1 MTSATPNGARPKRG
15 LALFGLLCLA
25 AGLGGLAALAAA
37 VYGGEPADQA
47 WALRLGLAGSLL
59 ASAFVQVLVLIGG
72 WALWRG
78 LRRRP

>member
-1 MTSATPNGARPKRG
+1 MSSAKNPPSPGRPLLAVSGALCLLAG
-15 LALFGLLCLA
+15 LA
-25 AGLGGLAALAAA
+25 GLAALAVA
-37 VYGGEPADQA
+37 VYGGAPSNHA

-59 ASAFVQVLVLIGG
+59 ASAAAQVLVLIGG